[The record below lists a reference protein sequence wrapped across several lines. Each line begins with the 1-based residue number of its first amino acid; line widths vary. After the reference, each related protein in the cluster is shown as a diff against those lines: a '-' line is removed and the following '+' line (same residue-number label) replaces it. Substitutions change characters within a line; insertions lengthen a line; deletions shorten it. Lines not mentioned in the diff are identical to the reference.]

1 MEKLENSK
9 EIRKGE
15 NKAEN
20 IKEEILKKHAKKNT
34 SRNNDDIPIKKARNQ
49 ILSKDDMGDT
59 KVYQIIRKEDIE
71 KEKQRQEKQK
81 QEKQKQAIQK
91 ENEIKK
97 EKEVKKENENKKEN
111 EIKKDNKQSN
121 ISAIQSEDN
130 ATNEKSKKGKKKV
143 LIVLLILIIM
153 LLAGIICSTSFALIN
168 MNTNKI
174 INKVS
179 INNIDVSNNT
189 KEEALEKIQNQLN
202 DPESNKA
209 ILKHGNIT
217 KEISIADINGKFD
230 VETAVNTAY
239 DLGRNKDIITN
250 NYKTIAT
257 LIKGENINLS
267 FEYDE
272 ESLSKKIDEISIEL
286 PDLATDSTYV
296 INGNKLII
304 KNSKDGIQIKRDEF
318 TQKLINA
325 LSGNEKTFEI
335 PVEKAERKEIDIEKI
350 HKEIYKEPVNASY
363 KTNPRQII
371 KEEDGID
378 FVLSID
384 EIKKILKEDK
394 PEYEFELKKVKPKVT
409 VSSLESEAFPDL
421 LGTFTTTY
429 GTADTGRNTNIALA
443 AKSINS
449 AVVMPGEVFSYNDLI
464 GECSTRTGYQTS
476 TIYLNGELS
485 TGVGGGICQVSTT
498 LYNAVL
504 KANLEIVQRRNHS
517 LGVTYVKPGH
527 DAMVSIG
534 SSDFKF
540 KNNRNYPVRVV
551 AYVGT
556 GSVTCQIYGLK
567 NSTEYEVQLETR
579 TLEKTD
585 KKLKVETYKVLYL
598 NGKVVSRTWLSTD
611 TYKLH

>member
-1 MEKLENSK
+1 MDEV
-9 EIRKGE
+9 
-15 NKAEN
+15 
-20 IKEEILKKHAKKNT
+20 
-34 SRNNDDIPIKKARNQ
+34 NDYIKK
-49 ILSKDDMGDT
+49 I
-59 KVYQIIRKEDIE
+59 EDIE
-71 KEKQRQEKQK
+71 KEKLRQEKQK
-81 QEKQKQAIQK
+81 QEMQKEKQKQAI
-91 ENEIKK
+91 
-97 EKEVKKENENKKEN
+97 KKENEV
-111 EIKKDNKQSN
+111 KKDEKQLNEYSSKIEN
-121 ISAIQSEDN
+121 NTI
-130 ATNEKSKKGKKKV
+130 NEKSKKGKKKI
-143 LIVLLILIIM
+143 LIVLLILIIII
-153 LLAGIICSTSFALIN
+153 LAGVICSTAFALVN

-174 INKVS
+174 INRIS

-202 DPESNKA
+202 DPENNKA
-209 ILKHGNIT
+209 ILKHGDIT
-217 KEISIADINGKFD
+217 KEISLADINGKFD

-257 LIKGENINLS
+257 LIKGENINLT
-267 FEYDE
+267 FTYDE
-272 ESLSKKIDEISIEL
+272 ESLAKKIDEISIEL

-350 HKEIYKEPVNASY
+350 HKEIYKEPVDASY
-363 KTNPRQII
+363 KTNPRQIT

-378 FVLSID
+378 FALSID

-394 PEYEFELKKVKPKVT
+394 PEYEFELKTVKPKVT
-409 VSSLESEAFPDL
+409 VSNLESDAFPDL

-464 GECSTRTGYQTS
+464 GECSTRTGYKTS

-504 KANLEIVQRRNHS
+504 RANLEIVQRRNHS
-517 LGVTYVKPGH
+517 LGVTYVPAGH

-567 NSTEYEVQLETR
+567 NSTEYEVKLETK

-611 TYKLH
+611 TYKLIE

>member
-49 ILSKDDMGDT
+49 IISKEDMGDT

-130 ATNEKSKKGKKKV
+130 ATNEKSKNGKKKV

-168 MNTNKI
+168 MNTDKI

>member
-567 NSTEYEVQLETR
+567 NSTEYEIQLETR

>member
-49 ILSKDDMGDT
+49 IISKDDMGDT

-130 ATNEKSKKGKKKV
+130 ATNEKSKNGKKKV

-153 LLAGIICSTSFALIN
+153 FLAGIICSTSVALIN

-267 FEYDE
+267 FKYDE

-335 PVEKAERKEIDIEKI
+335 PVERAERKEIDIEKI
-350 HKEIYKEPVNASY
+350 HKKIYKEPVNASY

-421 LGTFTTTY
+421 LGTYTTTY